1 MTQKQVGSNVW
12 SFKSRCL
19 LPLGYTWRNGGKP
32 YLDPVLE
39 EEIACKRQMY
49 ISTCSFN
56 AG

>member
-12 SFKSRCL
+12 SFKSRRL

-49 ISTCSFN
+49 ISTYSFN